1 MPFCTKNDFDTANT
15 LKTNCVK
22 INVKKSK
29 LMWYWKV
36 ERWNIKK
43 TELSTIKRNTKWK
56 DSL

>member
-1 MPFCTKNDFDTANT
+1 MPFCPKINFDTANA
-15 LKTNCVK
+15 LK
-22 INVKKSK
+22 INYAKIYVKKSK

-43 TELSTIKRNTKWK
+43 TELSTTKRNTKWK